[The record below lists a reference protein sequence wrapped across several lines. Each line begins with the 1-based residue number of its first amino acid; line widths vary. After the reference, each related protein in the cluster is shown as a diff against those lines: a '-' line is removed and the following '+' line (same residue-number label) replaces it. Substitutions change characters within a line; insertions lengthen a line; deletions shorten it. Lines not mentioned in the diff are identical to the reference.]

1 MKFVLLKKKVLIL
14 LIALITV
21 LVAICS
27 GAVAVTSA
35 FTAEKR
41 LLPIY
46 SVKTDDKKIA
56 ISFDCAWGTDY
67 TDELLSIMEQE
78 QVKCTFFTVQ
88 FWTEKYPEYVK
99 KIAEKGHEIG
109 THSKTHSHMSKL
121 SYDKIKEELVSSSQ
135 KITELTGQKVTL
147 FRPPFGEYNNL
158 LISTAEELGLY
169 TIQWS
174 VDSLDWKNLSAQ
186 EITSRVLKGIDNGAI
201 VLFHNNGLH
210 TAKALPSIIKAVK
223 AQGYELVTIGD
234 LIYKENYGID
244 TTGRQY
250 LL

>member
-88 FWTEKYPEYVK
+88 FWTEKHPEYIK
-99 KIAEKGHEIG
+99 KISSKGHEIG

-121 SYDKIKEELVSSSQ
+121 SYDKIKEELVSSNQ

-244 TTGRQY
+244 TMGRQY

>member
-1 MKFVLLKKKVLIL
+1 MKLVLLKKKALILALVIVTL
-14 LIALITV
+14 LIAV
-21 LVAICS
+21 F
-27 GAVAVTSA
+27 GGGFAVKSA
-35 FTAEKR
+35 FTTEKR

-67 TDELLSIMEQE
+67 TDTLLSIMEE
-78 QVKCTFFTVQ
+78 ENVKCTFFTVQ

-99 KIAEKGHEIG
+99 KISSKGHEIG

-121 SYDKIKEELVSSSQ
+121 SYEDIKAELTSSSQ
-135 KITELTGQKVTL
+135 KITELTGKKVEL

-158 LISTAEELGLY
+158 LISTAKELGLY

-223 AQGYELVTIGD
+223 AQGYEFVPIGD
-234 LIYKENYGID
+234 LIYKENYDID